1 MEPKEEGALVIF
13 TWNILNNQHQKNHV
27 VKPFH

>member
-1 MEPKEEGALVIF
+1 MEPKEEGTLIIF
-13 TWNILNNQHQKNHV
+13 TWNILNNQNQEYRV